1 MYVDLIMY
9 SLIEV
14 LKWGGGGGGACFS
27 LPLRLHLL
35 PTCDCTHSK
44 GYTLRCWGEI
54 GGS

>member
-14 LKWGGGGGGACFS
+14 LKWGGGGGACFS